1 MRAPLPV
8 SSERAQGSGL
18 HALAA
23 LWEGRRADDRAGTRT
38 GDDDNGTTVA
48 GFGEFSFVYVKCVF
62 ASVGRASRRREPLT
76 SDCEGRDP
84 RGVGEL
90 AGTATGYAFVVHG
103 FACLVCCLEAC

>member
-38 GDDDNGTTVA
+38 GDDNGTTVA
-48 GFGEFSFVYVKCVF
+48 TCLEGTEPLPKKQDAKQQVALRMIYEL
-62 ASVGRASRRREPLT
+62 RRRETSLT
-76 SDCEGRDP
+76 SYGASYLISGASGRS
-84 RGVGEL
+84 
-90 AGTATGYAFVVHG
+90 AFPPH
-103 FACLVCCLEAC
+103 AARA